1 MGRVDEAS
9 GRIPIDFLRLIG
21 AGEWDKASAMVADE
35 FEGYLPQTSEQMTGP
50 EAFVGVLR
58 LELAGA
64 EAQIQNHQFSYEV
77 WDKEYEVAVQVLVTP
92 TDGGPKRHKH
102 FGIDKGNLN
111 KEIDAVGDNQMM
123 PGEVVEALHLVRQ
136 YGNFGAHSIAGDSGV
151 IVDVQDGEADFMI
164 ELLDMLI
171 DHAFVKPAK
180 LEAIKASLEAKLPG
194 KKKRDP

>member
-1 MGRVDEAS
+1 M
-9 GRIPIDFLRLIG
+9 
-21 AGEWDKASAMVADE
+21 
-35 FEGYLPQTSEQMTGP
+35 QT
-50 EAFVGVLR
+50 
-58 LELAGA
+58 
-64 EAQIQNHQFSYEV
+64 II
-77 WDKEYEVAVQVLVTP
+77 
-92 TDGGPKRHKH
+92 HKH

-194 KKKRDP
+194 KEKRDP

>member
-64 EAQIQNHQFSYEV
+64 EAQIQNHQFSYDV

-92 TDGGPKRHKH
+92 TDGGPKRY
-102 FGIDKGNLN
+102 FIGFFTVDREDLIGGANLYFA
-111 KEIDAVGDNQMM
+111 ECGSR
-123 PGEVVEALHLVRQ
+123 PEARR
-136 YGNFGAHSIAGDSGV
+136 
-151 IVDVQDGEADFMI
+151 
-164 ELLDMLI
+164 ELTNTY
-171 DHAFVKPAK
+171 
-180 LEAIKASLEAKLPG
+180 
-194 KKKRDP
+194 